1 MGVKSFIKKSVAFV
15 SALAMACSMVVM
27 PAGASYA
34 EETNDNLHLSKGIT
48 LQSDGNYK
56 ITLEAYSTGTDTT
69 TTTEKAVPLDIVLVL
84 DQSGSMDDDF
94 TTGVSYSKKLTAGSS
109 QYSDA
114 YNKRDNLYVLVDETY
129 YKVTVE
135 QKGEWTFEGY
145 KPVYTQ
151 KYTISYEKDGQTIVI
166 VDNQADNTL
175 NVDMYSQ
182 TTTTTTTRLAALKS
196 AVTNF
201 VETVEQKAQG
211 DPNVTGDE
219 VDHRIAIVGFASES
233 GYGDNT
239 EVLSVAGTNS
249 GSVGVKYS
257 TSGTSY
263 TDATKN
269 AFQDTRTDAGKTM
282 LTKAIDALAANGAT
296 NTGLG
301 MKMANDIL
309 TNDAKKD
316 EAGRKKLVIM
326 FTDGTPTT
334 FDTFDSGVANAAIS
348 NSQTIKASGTKV
360 YSIGIFDGADPS
372 SLSTNENKFM
382 NYVSSNYPTAS
393 NMTSPGT
400 GANSGYYKAASNA
413 TELNSIFESISDS
426 ETTSGTTVTLNSDS
440 VLRDIISDKF
450 ELPKDAEVSSVSVYT
465 ADSKTV
471 SADGKTIT
479 WDDSVEVQNPSV
491 SKSGNQVDV
500 SGFDYSQNYVTANH
514 PGKKLIVEILVNG
527 LVSGENMESNDTEQ
541 VKSGIYENSSATTA
555 VKNFVSPTVTIP
567 EYSYVLDYG
576 KKVTLPNKDKSYS
589 ETTQINSTKAAPS
602 TTTSIKKT
610 YGTFALEN
618 STITYQP
625 EKINWD
631 GFDSIFNFGKKTDN
645 SYEWSK
651 VNVIPATSVYYED
664 DFNANI
670 KTSDTGAKIVY
681 VGTWTVD
688 GTKQDSSEQSS
699 ANSQYGWDSSYADDT
714 NYTDGTANK
723 TSTSGS
729 TATFKFTGT
738 GVDIYS
744 RTDLTTGKVMA
755 TLTSDGATAA
765 SKFMI
770 IDNKA
775 ASGTYYQVP
784 TLFFENLEYGTYEV
798 KIQVLDAVQDGETS
812 RGTYYLDGIRVYNPL
827 GATLSETVKGAYDAA
842 VETNALFTSVRKVL
856 LDSKTF
862 SGDQTTA
869 GAVFIDQISKD
880 DTTGTTTSDIGTYEK
895 LGPKNEV
902 YLAKGQAVAFKIN
915 TPYTGKVF
923 IGAKSLTGQETEM
936 KVTDSVTA
944 EKAKS
949 VKFKH
954 TSDMYYEVNPT
965 SEGYVVIQNLGDS
978 VLAITKLRLTGVST
992 ATNEIQLQSDA
1003 SLMSYA
1009 SEFALLKAAD
1019 TDEKGMVLEK
1029 DTPDV
1034 DIDNPDSGNDKE
1046 DETSSSNTIWNSILD
1061 SILKWFG
1068 RK

>member
-34 EETNDNLHLSKGIT
+34 AETGTTDSNPNLVLDKNAK
-48 LQSDGNYK
+48 LQSDGTYTV
-56 ITLEAYSTGTDTT
+56 TLEAYAKGRVETT
-69 TTTEKAVPLDIVLVL
+69 PAVMKPCDIVLVL
-84 DQSGSMDDDF
+84 DQSGSMQWDF
-94 TTGVSYSKKLTAGSS
+94 SGSDSNYANSRQKALRDAATNFIENVSKNAREQKVDHKMAIVTFGSSASLKSNFVSLYNESDANQNTTGEASLKNTITGLGQSPSGATQTDLGMKEANNLIKSEDISRNRVVVVFTDGYPTSSDGFEINVADSAISYAKQLKDKKA
-109 QYSDA
+109 
-114 YNKRDNLYVLVDETY
+114 K
-129 YKVTVE
+129 
-135 QKGEWTFEGY
+135 
-145 KPVYTQ
+145 VYT
-151 KYTISYEKDGQTIVI
+151 IGIFGG
-166 VDNQADNTL
+166 A
-175 NVDMYSQ
+175 NVSQ
-182 TTTTTTTRLAALKS
+182 VS
-196 AVTNF
+196 
-201 VETVEQKAQG
+201 
-211 DPNVTGDE
+211 
-219 VDHRIAIVGFASES
+219 
-233 GYGDNT
+233 
-239 EVLSVAGTNS
+239 GTNS
-249 GSVGVKYS
+249 DEVGQSWKFAGWFSDYTEGQDAAANRFLNYLSSNFNSATSLGLKYS
-257 TSGTSY
+257 SNWDGYYYQIT
-263 TDATKN
+263 TKY
-269 AFQDTRTDAGKTM
+269 AR
-282 LTKAIDALAANGAT
+282 
-296 NTGLG
+296 
-301 MKMANDIL
+301 
-309 TNDAKKD
+309 DAKKYY
-316 EAGRKKLVIM
+316 M
-326 FTDGTPTT
+326 
-334 FDTFDSGVANAAIS
+334 
-348 NSQTIKASGTKV
+348 
-360 YSIGIFDGADPS
+360 
-372 SLSTNENKFM
+372 
-382 NYVSSNYPTAS
+382 TAS
-393 NMTSPGT
+393 ST
-400 GANSGYYKAASNA
+400 
-413 TELNSIFESISDS
+413 TELNNIFEKLSD
-426 ETTSGTTVTLNSDS
+426 
-440 VLRDIISDKF
+440 
-450 ELPKDAEVSSVSVYT
+450 EVSQGKTDITLDDTAVAKDVMSENFDLPANISNNVKVYT
-465 ADSKTV
+465 ANYEGKDSNGNLKWSDKELFNNAKVT
-471 SADGKTIT
+471 SN
-479 WDDSVEVQNPSV
+479 SEE
-491 SKSGNQVDV
+491 KSISV
-500 SGFDYSQNYVTANH
+500 SGFNYGANYIVDGEGTVATS
-514 PGKKLIVEILVNG
+514 GKKLIIVISGVTANKAGSNMDTNSSSSAIYDKDGG
-527 LVSGENMESNDTEQ
+527 LVKAFRQPKQTIES
-541 VKSGIYENSSATTA
+541 K
-555 VKNFVSPTVTIP
+555 
-567 EYSYVLDYG
+567 SYVLDYG
-576 KKVTLPNKDKSYS
+576 KTVSTAAADYGVTSVAKANVGKPAPNGQLAG
-589 ETTQINSTKAAPS
+589 E
-602 TTTSIKKT
+602 
-610 YGTFALEN
+610 YGTFAISNGALN
-618 STITYQP
+618 YTP
-625 EKINWD
+625 GKINWD
-631 GFDSIFNFGKKTDN
+631 GIDTGYVFGEKDAKTIAAETEEEKSGKDYSVYKWEEVNF
-645 SYEWSK
+645 
-651 VNVIPATSVYYED
+651 IPATSVYYED

-1034 DIDNPDSGNDKE
+1034 DIDNPDSSDDKE